1 MTNQA
6 RGLSNNLKTIQKVA
20 WVSIKKYTIYFQI
33 YFIKLLNVSYDNA
46 FDKRCEARQMRRRLE
61 EILDTPFM
69 KQLK

>member
-1 MTNQA
+1 MKSLIKVVVFGKEFAFFYNQF
-6 RGLSNNLKTIQKVA
+6 KIQ
-20 WVSIKKYTIYFQI
+20 
-33 YFIKLLNVSYDNA
+33 LMNVSYDNA